1 MRRIH
6 ISFRFIATW
15 VAVTAAG
22 MAISWAGV
30 GDALR
35 GTVVESPD
43 LATGI
48 PVETGRP
55 VALPPATADSRPP
68 AVRPSRDRSTPAPSA
83 APSKRAARP
92 AAPAAS
98 PGERIQT
105 YVVKSGR
112 VVYALNS
119 KTTRLVSATPNAGF
133 QTKVWRTSTWI
144 RVDLTDGTHGSTV
157 IAVWNGHPP
166 IVQVSEF

>member
-1 MRRIH
+1 MRRMRVPI
-6 ISFRFIATW
+6 RFIAVW
-15 VAVTAAG
+15 VAVTATG

-43 LATGI
+43 LAAGI

-55 VALPPATADSRPP
+55 PALPPAASDTGPSVVPP
-68 AVRPSRDRSTPAPSA
+68 TRDRSTPSPT
-83 APSKRAARP
+83 PSKQAVRP
-92 AAPAAS
+92 SSPAAS
-98 PGERIQT
+98 PAERTRT

-112 VVYALNS
+112 VVYALNA
-119 KTTRLVSATPNAGF
+119 KTARLVSATPKAGF